1 VPANSQA
8 AKAGLLPTKRGFAG
22 NIILGDIIT
31 SVDNKPVSII
41 FLFAAFFFL
50 YLRAYISF
58 KDSKY
63 LSKLVIVGSCEALP
77 ILEE

>member
-41 FLFAAFFFL
+41 FLFAAFFFC
-50 YLRAYISF
+50 I
-58 KDSKY
+58 
-63 LSKLVIVGSCEALP
+63 
-77 ILEE
+77 